1 MAKQIKQGEDA
12 RKALCAG
19 IDQLAN
25 TVKVTLGPK
34 GRNVVLSKK
43 FGSPLITNDGVTI
56 AKEIELKD
64 EFENMGAQLVREV
77 ATKTND
83 AAGDGTTTATVLA
96 QAFVNEGM
104 KNVTAGAN
112 PMDIKR
118 GMQKAVAAA
127 VDAVKQHSQKVNG
140 SKDIARVGTV
150 SAGDAEIGQ
159 LIADAMEKVTAD
171 GVITIEENKTT
182 AETYTEV
189 VEGMQFDRGYVTPYM
204 VTDTEKMETVYD
216 DCSVLITDKK
226 ISVFQDVVPLLEQ
239 VIQSGRKLLIIAEDV
254 EGDALSNLIINR
266 LAAEADLL
274 VAEGFIEPHFF
285 AGFSGG
291 RKSILPGVAS
301 RETVMYNHN
310 SGFIADPHARTGVV
324 EGNPIHNDM
333 LYAARAARLDFIVN
347 VVIDAAHD
355 PIFAV
360 AGDCDLAHRVGRE
373 FLASKCQVDA
383 IPADIVIST
392 NGGYPLDQNIYQ
404 SVKGMTAAEATVKE
418 GGVIIMLS
426 KAADGHGGKYF
437 HETFRDEKDLNR
449 MMKTFLDRKPEE
461 TIIDQW
467 QSQIFA
473 RLLLKATV
481 VFVSSCDDQ
490 LVEDLHMVP
499 AHSMEEALEK
509 AKAIVKKD
517 DYKVTVIPDGVSVI
531 VRE

>member
-1 MAKQIKQGEDA
+1 MKEFLLPYGKEKLTAKIEDEHLAGVLLSELHSYKAPKSGAELVQDALEHPIGTPRLCDMAVGKKKVVVISSDHTRPVPSHIMMPLILAEIRKGNPDA
-12 RKALCAG
+12 DITILISTGLHRTTTKEE
-19 IDQLAN
+19 LAA
-25 TVKVTLGPK
+25 
-34 GRNVVLSKK
+34 K
-43 FGSPLITNDGVTI
+43 FGP
-56 AKEIELKD
+56 EIMANEKIVVHDCDDKD
-64 EFENMGAQLVREV
+64 NLVYLG
-77 ATKTND
+77 K
-83 AAGDGTTTATVLA
+83 L
-96 QAFVNEGM
+96 
-104 KNVTAGAN
+104 
-112 PMDIKR
+112 P
-118 GMQKAVAAA
+118 
-127 VDAVKQHSQKVNG
+127 
-140 SKDIARVGTV
+140 
-150 SAGDAEIGQ
+150 
-159 LIADAMEKVTAD
+159 
-171 GVITIEENKTT
+171 
-182 AETYTEV
+182 
-189 VEGMQFDRGYVTPYM
+189 
-204 VTDTEKMETVYD
+204 
-216 DCSVLITDKK
+216 
-226 ISVFQDVVPLLEQ
+226 
-239 VIQSGRKLLIIAEDV
+239 SG
-254 EGDALSNLIINR
+254 GNLIINR

-285 AGFSGG
+285 
-291 RKSILPGVAS
+291 
-301 RETVMYNHN
+301 
-310 SGFIADPHARTGVV
+310 ARTGVV